1 MIQVIEVNTL
11 LMHEYNDKLFKN
23 IFRSESRTAATSKG
37 ELFVTLVKGWKLLII
52 ITKSS
57 TLDFTAVLDLP
68 LILGFFFD
76 ENLSLL
82 ENIDVKIKKAT
93 LGVNLIRQLNPLLP
107 SSSLLTVFKCFI
119 RPYLGYGDV
128 AYDHPNLSFL
138 TNKIESAQYNAA
150 VSITGYRGTTGLLPD
165 YQRNFYF

>member
-93 LGVNLIRQLNPLLP
+93 LGVNLIR
-107 SSSLLTVFKCFI
+107 
-119 RPYLGYGDV
+119 
-128 AYDHPNLSFL
+128 
-138 TNKIESAQYNAA
+138 
-150 VSITGYRGTTGLLPD
+150 
-165 YQRNFYF
+165 